1 MTRRRSWKRARY
13 AELLQA
19 AGFRIE
25 SDEDRTAAVAGPP
38 APGSLTPGAL
48 FGPGF
53 AERIGNN
60 IAATM
65 NGILAPVLIVAGG
78 VVD

>member
-1 MTRRRSWKRARY
+1 
-13 AELLQA
+13 
-19 AGFRIE
+19 
-25 SDEDRTAAVAGPP
+25 V
-38 APGSLTPGAL
+38 L

-65 NGILAPVLIVAGG
+65 NGILAPVLMVARA